1 MQDYNFQLT
10 RVGVFYDGNFFLHVS
25 NYYNYSHPRRSR
37 ISIQGMHE
45 FIKAY
50 LASEIGTTPQFCPIV
65 DAHYFR
71 GRLSAGEA
79 NQRGDLLYYERAFDD
94 ILMSQGVTTHY
105 LPVRST
111 SGKWQE
117 RDIDLWLALEAF
129 EMAFYKRFD
138 VLVLIAS
145 DSDFVPLVRKLNT
158 LGTRVMV
165 LGWDF
170 EYTDQEG
177 NKFTTKTSQELLS
190 EVTYPVPMHDLVND
204 PDSKADPVINRLF
217 VPRTKEKV
225 FSKQSSDVSDG
236 FDNIEDAEFQ
246 EDFNVERIESTIKTL
261 KEGYGFINFPPNN
274 VFFHYTSL
282 VDYDY
287 NDLLVG
293 DKVRFRIEAK
303 EDGRLVARDV
313 VVIE

>member
-1 MQDYNFQLT
+1 MHDNHYQMT
-10 RVGVFYDGNFFLHVS
+10 RIGVFYDGNFFLHVS
-25 NYYNYSHPRRSR
+25 NYYNYSHPRRTR
-37 ISIQGMHE
+37 ISIQGLHE
-45 FIKAY
+45 FIRAY
-50 LASEIGTTPQFCPIV
+50 LANDIGTTPPFCPIV

-111 SGKWQE
+111 SSKWQD

-129 EMAFYKRFD
+129 EQAFYKRFD
-138 VLVLIAS
+138 VMVLIAS

-177 NKFTTKTSQELLS
+177 SKYTTKTSHELLS
-190 EVTYPVPMHDLVND
+190 EVTYPVPMHELIND
-204 PDSKADPVINRLF
+204 PDSKNNPIINKLF

-225 FSKQSSDVSDG
+225 FSKQAVDMPDSFDAFEEGSSD
-236 FDNIEDAEFQ
+236 

-282 VDYDY
+282 VDYDF
-287 NDLLVG
+287 NDLMVG

-303 EDGRLVARDV
+303 EDGRLVGRDV
-313 VVIE
+313 VVLE